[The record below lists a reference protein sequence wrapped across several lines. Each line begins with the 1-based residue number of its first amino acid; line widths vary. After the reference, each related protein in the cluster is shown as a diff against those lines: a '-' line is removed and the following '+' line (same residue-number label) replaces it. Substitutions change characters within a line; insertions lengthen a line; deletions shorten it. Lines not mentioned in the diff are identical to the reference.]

1 MLQRHPARTIHRAM
15 PTARSHKRWA
25 ARATLVSAIGVLV
38 FQIIPAQAAQPRVGL
53 GTAAAYGVLAGQ
65 GVTNT
70 GPSVINGNVG
80 TSPNGS
86 VTGFPP
92 GLAHGAIHRAD
103 AAALQA
109 QSDLTTA
116 YNDAAG
122 RTPVTTIATELGG
135 RRLTPG
141 VYDSASGT
149 FHITGTLTLDAQ
161 GDPDGVF
168 IFKTASTLI
177 TASSSNV
184 SLLGRAQ
191 SCNTFWKVGSSA
203 TLGTTSSFRGNI
215 LALTSVQ
222 VQTRVNVLGRVMA
235 RNASVTLDN
244 DVITAAACVA
254 GAGTGSGGGSSGGGS
269 GTGGG
274 TGTGGGSSQQVGRV
288 PHGGVQTG
296 GGSTA
301 GFHRAGFLII
311 GGLMLAG
318 AVGAF
323 AVRRHAL
330 TPDDAPRTGVGS

>member
-1 MLQRHPARTIHRAM
+1 MPIGRGWDLRRSSHHGGRSLLTPKTKWEDHMLQRHPARTIHRAM

-92 GLAHGAIHRAD
+92 GLVHGAIHRAD

-135 RRLTPG
+135 RRLTP
-141 VYDSASGT
+141 
-149 FHITGTLTLDAQ
+149 
-161 GDPDGVF
+161 
-168 IFKTASTLI
+168 ASTTRPQAHSTSRAPLRSMPRVTP
-177 TASSSNV
+177 TASSS
-184 SLLGRAQ
+184 S
-191 SCNTFWKVGSSA
+191 
-203 TLGTTSSFRGNI
+203 
-215 LALTSVQ
+215 
-222 VQTRVNVLGRVMA
+222 
-235 RNASVTLDN
+235 
-244 DVITAAACVA
+244 
-254 GAGTGSGGGSSGGGS
+254 
-269 GTGGG
+269 
-274 TGTGGGSSQQVGRV
+274 
-288 PHGGVQTG
+288 
-296 GGSTA
+296 
-301 GFHRAGFLII
+301 
-311 GGLMLAG
+311 
-318 AVGAF
+318 
-323 AVRRHAL
+323 RRHQ
-330 TPDDAPRTGVGS
+330 RS